1 MWTALETLFNKHTL
15 TRVELNLKKLFFER
29 QTSQSLDRAEKFLH
43 EL

>member
-1 MWTALETLFNKHTL
+1 MWTALETLFTKHKL

-29 QTSQSLDRAEKFLH
+29 QTSQTLNRAQTFLN

>member
-1 MWTALETLFNKHTL
+1 MWKALETLFHKHTL

-29 QTSQSLDRAEKFLH
+29 QTSQTLYRAQRFLN